1 MLYKKTPL
9 GQEAMK
15 TRGIAATQAQRAALI
30 MVDGQKTDVEI
41 LAAMSGIG
49 LTEADIAKLV
59 ELGCIEPVDGES
71 RAAVLLPK
79 TAAIS
84 AQASGGVASAVTASP
99 ALNPLANESDQAL
112 YQRAYPI
119 ATKLT
124 SGLGLRGFRL
134 NLSLESAG
142 NYSDLVKLAPKI
154 QDAVGD
160 AKYAELKS
168 ALRL

>member
-9 GQEAMK
+9 GLEAMK
-15 TRGIAATQAQRAALI
+15 VRDSSVSQAQRTALI
-30 MVDGQKTDVEI
+30 MVDGKKTAVEI

-49 LTEADIAKLV
+49 LTEADIVKLV
-59 ELGCIEPVDGES
+59 ELGFIEPIDGQRTS
-71 RAAVLLPK
+71 AVP
-79 TAAIS
+79 A
-84 AQASGGVASAVTASP
+84 AQASAAMQSPSAAVNASNA
-99 ALNPLANESDQAL
+99 NPVSKSVGNESNQEL

-134 NLSLESAG
+134 NLSLESVG

-154 QDAVGD
+154 LEAVGE
-160 AKYAELKS
+160 AKYAELKA
-168 ALRL
+168 ALRI